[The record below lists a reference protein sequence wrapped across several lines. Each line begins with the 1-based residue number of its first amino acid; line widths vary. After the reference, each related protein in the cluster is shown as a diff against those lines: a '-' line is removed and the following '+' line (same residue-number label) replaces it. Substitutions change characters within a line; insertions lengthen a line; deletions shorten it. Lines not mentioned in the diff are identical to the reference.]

1 MTISVEMVST
11 SSKLA
16 TVYLS
21 CPPPGGLFSIYQNAS
36 YGLSYKVNKG
46 RKADFSSLSPII
58 IIEESY
64 LQTFL
69 HSLVFAEHLFRLPTG
84 IIAYASLFGKIQLS
98 LIY

>member
-1 MTISVEMVST
+1 MMTNLMTISVEMVST

-58 IIEESY
+58 IIEESN

-69 HSLVFAEHLFRLPTG
+69 HTRGEKKPVHKVVMTEKRSLPT
-84 IIAYASLFGKIQLS
+84 
-98 LIY
+98 